1 LTSQTEHPAPRV
13 LDTYGLTYAFTALFL
28 VPGLFMI
35 DRWSIDAFSP
45 GYLALIAAPFLFGP
59 ATVFAIG
66 STEGPRV
73 AAIRSAVL
81 APLVAFTGVTI
92 VFVVMMIVLPPLSFF
107 IVRENFDALTLLFV
121 ALVVLLAAPMLVS
134 LASRIREG
142 YSPVG
147 LVQIGALVL
156 AIGVVGWVVV
166 MTFDSGDTLGTFLR
180 KDTVEHFIGAFTW
193 YLPALGLAAGIWRG
207 IDLV

>member
-1 LTSQTEHPAPRV
+1 
-13 LDTYGLTYAFTALFL
+13 
-28 VPGLFMI
+28 
-35 DRWSIDAFSP
+35 
-45 GYLALIAAPFLFGP
+45 
-59 ATVFAIG
+59 
-66 STEGPRV
+66 
-73 AAIRSAVL
+73 
-81 APLVAFTGVTI
+81 
-92 VFVVMMIVLPPLSFF
+92 
-107 IVRENFDALTLLFV
+107 V

-142 YSPVG
+142 LQRRWVLSRSVRWCSPFWR
-147 LVQIGALVL
+147 
-156 AIGVVGWVVV
+156 VVGWVVV

>member
-1 LTSQTEHPAPRV
+1 V

-45 GYLALIAAPFLFGP
+45 GYLALIAAPFLLGP
-59 ATVFAIG
+59 ATVFAID
-66 STEGPRV
+66 SKEGLRV

-121 ALVVLLAAPMLVS
+121 ALVVLLAAPMSVS
-134 LASRIREG
+134 LVSRIREG

-147 LVQIGALVL
+147 LLQISALVI
-156 AIGVVGWVVV
+156 AIGVVAWVVV